1 MENYRM
7 TNDLL
12 VGVISDGTP
21 PVADS
26 SMPEH
31 EFLCISS
38 AVHCPFLL
46 HVVAFLWTFVL
57 SHLILHLLVAS

>member
-7 TNDLL
+7 RNGLL
-12 VGVISDGTP
+12 VGVVSDGRP

-31 EFLCISS
+31 KFLCISS
-38 AVHCPFLL
+38 VVHCPFLL
-46 HVVAFLWTFVL
+46 HVFAFLWTFVL
-57 SHLILHLLVAS
+57 SLLILHLSVTS

>member
-7 TNDLL
+7 TNGLL
-12 VGVISDGTP
+12 VGVISDGRH

-26 SMPEH
+26 SMPENK
-31 EFLCISS
+31 FLCISS

-46 HVVAFLWTFVL
+46 CVFTFLWTFVL
-57 SHLILHLLVAS
+57 SHLILQLSVTS